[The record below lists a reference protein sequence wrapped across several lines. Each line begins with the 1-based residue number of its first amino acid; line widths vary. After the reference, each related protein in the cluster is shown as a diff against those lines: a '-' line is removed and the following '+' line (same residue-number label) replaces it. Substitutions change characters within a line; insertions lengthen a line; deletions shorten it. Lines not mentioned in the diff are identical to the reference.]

1 MNRAT
6 ALLRGLLARTIWAR
20 GVFGVPPDRYA
31 NLYRVIL
38 PALDLAML
46 WAGIGAINYGAPA
59 FADFSKGGLVIGL
72 AWGVWTTAASI
83 ACLVGLSFTKLLRL
97 EAIGKSMLVAS
108 LVVYL
113 LVLLVLT
120 TGGSVGRFVAAGVS
134 VGALLI
140 AVWRLSD
147 IRIEVMQRRRKQE
160 RDRLGEQHA

>member
-1 MNRAT
+1 M
-6 ALLRGLLARTIWAR
+6 LRSLLARTIWAR

-72 AWGVWTTAASI
+72 AWGVWTTLAAL
-83 ACLVGLSFTKLLRL
+83 ACLVGLAFTKLLKL

-113 LVLLVLT
+113 LVLIVLT
-120 TGGSVGRFVAAGVS
+120 GGGSVGRFVAAEVS
-134 VGALLI
+134 VGALLL
-140 AVWRLSD
+140 AMWRLGD
-147 IRIEVMQRRRKQE
+147 IRIEVMQRRRKRE
-160 RDRLGEQHA
+160 RDRAGEQGA